1 MNGDLTEQHLRI
13 CTNEVAA
20 FSMRDKFFYKAP
32 VEEIHDVVFNEKL
45 LSQLVIPEATKDLI
59 QALVESYSRGS
70 CMDDFVEGSIL
81 PTSNM
86 NPY

>member
-1 MNGDLTEQHLRI
+1 MQ
-13 CTNEVAA
+13 
-20 FSMRDKFFYKAP
+20 DKFFYKAP
-32 VEEIHDVVFNEKL
+32 VEEIHDVVFNERL

-59 QALVESYSRGS
+59 QALVENYGRGS
-70 CMDDFVEGSIL
+70 GMDDFVQGSVL